1 MTEMIPAVVFAYRR
15 PDLLRR
21 ALDSL
26 RANLVPKIYAFSDGP
41 RESAAAADVAEVR
54 RMLHAVDWAPIEIIE
69 SPTNLGVAEAEIG
82 GISRVLAQHEMAV
95 MIEEDL
101 EFGPGT
107 YDFVCAGLRHYRN
120 EPRVM
125 GVTAWT
131 HARVSPRGVTQP
143 YFTGRMSG
151 LMWGTWRRAWEGM
164 RDANAAQ
171 RLAECR
177 AQGIDPSVYGRDL
190 VESVVHEEERGF
202 WDLRFNLHM
211 LARGG
216 LFLFPARSMV
226 RHIGYDSR
234 ATNSPD
240 GTGWENEP
248 VPPPRP
254 DSLVWPAVEET
265 RAAAARWRDAIGTGR
280 PTIAGRLRRRLRKM
294 RGR

>member
-1 MTEMIPAVVFAYRR
+1 MTEIIPVVVFAYRR
-15 PDLLRR
+15 PDLLHR
-21 ALDSL
+21 ALESI
-26 RANLVPKIYAFSDGP
+26 RKNLVPKIYAFSDGP
-41 RESAAAADVAEVR
+41 RDASAVGDVAEVR
-54 RMLHAVDWAPIEIIE
+54 KLLHAVDWVSIEIME
-69 SPTNLGVAEAEIG
+69 APKNLGVSEAEIS

-95 MIEEDL
+95 MVEEDL

-125 GVTAWT
+125 GVTAWS
-131 HARVSPRGVTQP
+131 HPRVSPNGVTQP

-164 RDANAAQ
+164 PDANAAQ

-177 AQGIDPSVYGRDL
+177 ARGIDPARYGRDL

-211 LARGG
+211 LAQRG

-226 RHIGYDSR
+226 QHIGYDPR

-240 GTGWENEP
+240 GTGWHN
-248 VPPPRP
+248 VVAPPPRP
-254 DSLVWPAVEET
+254 DSLVWPRVEET
-265 RAAAARWRDAIGTGR
+265 HTAAERWRAAIGTGKV
-280 PTIAGRLRRRLRKM
+280 TMADRLRRRWRKI